1 MEEGLNSMNLGGERQ
16 RMNLVK
22 HLGIK
27 CMLLVVILLTQFYTD
42 SYISR
47 PFTYV
52 DLIAIIIV
60 GCIVIPAFILYE
72 KITERLK
79 TISLAKNLFLAVL
92 AFFIAIIFTGLI
104 TGEMKF

>member
-1 MEEGLNSMNLGGERQ
+1 MDLGGERQ

-27 CMLLVVILLTQFYTD
+27 CMMFVVLLLTQFYTD

-52 DLIAIIIV
+52 DLIAILIV
-60 GCIVIPAFILYE
+60 GCIVIPTFILYE

-79 TISLAKNLFLAVL
+79 PITLAKDLFLLIL
-92 AFFIAIIFTGLI
+92 AFFMAIIFTGLI
-104 TGEMKF
+104 TGGIEFS